1 MRTFKK
7 APLENI
13 DRGATEQKIVTL
25 VVEDEQDD
33 DHFLATLTLL
43 IENGTDP
50 LVLVR

>member
-7 APLENI
+7 SSFETI
-13 DRGATEQKIVTL
+13 ERGPNEQKILT
-25 VVEDEQDD
+25 VVPEDDQDD

-43 IENGTDP
+43 IENGTDA